1 MIPIVHYAI
10 LKKIGNLKV
19 KFVFVHKNSMIME
32 ETVKLVYQV
41 ALFATLKTVVNVMS
55 LKIGNLMA
63 MNVLVI

>member
-32 ETVKLVYQV
+32 
-41 ALFATLKTVVNVMS
+41 KTVVNVMS

>member
-10 LKKIGNLKV
+10 LKKIGNPKA
-19 KFVFVHKNSMIME
+19 KFVFVHKNSMKME
-32 ETVKLVYQV
+32 ESVKRVYQV